1 MLKLFRSRLS
11 AVAIIVVFTVASCCS
26 PSERADACPGPSQE
40 TTTQPAADTD
50 ADNQGMDDMQTAKKP
65 TQACALS
72 NLSADDPSP
81 PPLYPFV
88 GTAHWPVPAGQ
99 SYFDQ
104 GLQFFYAFNNRESYR
119 AFRAAADEAENAGIR
134 CSACY
139 WAQALPLGV
148 DINMPEQSEPDRKA
162 AREALH
168 RAIDADPSPKDW
180 GFIRA
185 LFERYQDCAVK
196 DVKQCQGVRNQAYYR
211 GMKRVLDEF
220 GGGDPNV
227 ITLFADSAMN
237 LTPWNYWDENGNLIA
252 QWSGPLKEA
261 RDSLEKALDF
271 GRYPQNEGPIHWYVH
286 LMEGSR
292 TPGKAKPYAGL
303 LASLAPNAGHL
314 VHMPSHIYYRL
325 GEMQDAI
332 WANKKAIEADESY
345 LAKEDLYRPDS
356 DRYKYDYYLHNIH
369 FLLAAAVLSGDTQDV
384 NPYAEKLFDSAPGHG
399 KGSAADRYLTIYYLS
414 RMNFSST
421 GDIRNFRKPDS
432 FDQQPLANLAY
443 DYTQLMA
450 DIWDGNRS
458 SKWAGTFGSDLAKY
472 RQKASSK
479 GEKNEN
485 CNPPATAVQLPRNY
499 KGLCLAAIL
508 DELRQARTAALNAN
522 WDDAF
527 NHADRARTIQDALP
541 YKELPVWLYPARQ
554 TLASVLIRRAD
565 SARHDL
571 DTAKQ
576 LLLESLNKLPRA
588 DPDQIPTGTFPGN
601 GWAYYGLWEIA
612 NKISPADVNQATAD
626 LQAHWFGTDEFRNL
640 ERM

>member
-1 MLKLFRSRLS
+1 M
-11 AVAIIVVFTVASCCS
+11 IVVFTVASCCS
-26 PSERADACPGPSQE
+26 PSERADACQGPSGE
-40 TTTQPAADTD
+40 TTTQPAVDTYTD
-50 ADNQGMDDMQTAKKP
+50 SGMDDMQTAKKP
-65 TQACALS
+65 ARACPLFDLAE
-72 NLSADDPSP
+72 DDPQP

-99 SYFDQ
+99 PYFDQ
-104 GLQFFYAFNNRESYR
+104 GLQFFFAFNNRESYR
-119 AFRAAADEAENAGIR
+119 AFRAAADEAESAGIG

-139 WAQALPLGV
+139 WGQALPLGV
-148 DINMPEQSEPDRKA
+148 DINMPEQSERDRKA
-162 AREALH
+162 ARDALH
-168 RAIDADPSPKDW
+168 RAIDADPSPEDW
-180 GFIRA
+180 GIIRA
-185 LFERYQDCAVK
+185 LFERYQDCTVK
-196 DVKQCQGVRNQAYYR
+196 DLKECQRVRNQAYYR

-220 GGGDPNV
+220 GSDDPNV

-237 LTPWNYWDENGNLIA
+237 LTPWDYWDENGNPIA
-252 QWSGPLKEA
+252 EWSGPLQQA
-261 RDSLEKALDF
+261 RTSLEKALDF
-271 GRYPQNEGPIHWYVH
+271 GRYSQNEGPIHWYIH

-332 WANKKAIEADESY
+332 WANKKAIEADEAY
-345 LAKEDLYRPDS
+345 FAKEDLYRPDD
-356 DRYKYDYYLHNIH
+356 DRYRYDYYLHNIH
-369 FLLAAAVLSGDTQDV
+369 FLLAAAVLSGDSQDV
-384 NPYAEKLFDSAPGHG
+384 NPYADKLLKSAPGKG
-399 KGSAADRYLTIYYLS
+399 KGSGADRYLTIYYLA

-421 GDIRNFRKPDS
+421 ADIRNFRGPDS

-458 SKWAGTFGSDLAKY
+458 SKWAGTFGNDLAKY
-472 RQKASSK
+472 RKKASDK
-479 GEKNEN
+479 GEQNEN
-485 CNPPATAVQLPRNY
+485 CNPPATGVQLPRNY

-508 DELRQARTAALNAN
+508 DELGQARIAAS
-522 WDDAF
+522 DAKW
-527 NHADRARTIQDALP
+527 NEAVDHADRARMIQDALP
-541 YKELPVWLYPARQ
+541 YKELPVWLYPTRQ

-565 SARHDL
+565 PARHDL

-576 LLLESLNKLPRA
+576 LLLESLNKLPGA

-612 NKISPADVNQATAD
+612 NKASPADVNQATTD
-626 LQAHWFGTDEFRNL
+626 LEAHWFGTDEFRNL

>member
-1 MLKLFRSRLS
+1 M
-11 AVAIIVVFTVASCCS
+11 AIIVVFTVASCCS
-26 PSERADACPGPSQE
+26 PSERADACAGPSE
-40 TTTQPAADTD
+40 GTTTQPAADTD
-50 ADNQGMDDMQTAKKP
+50 ADSGMDSMRGTKKP
-65 TQACALS
+65 TQTCPLS
-72 NLSADDPSP
+72 SLAEDDPAP
-81 PPLYPFV
+81 PPLYPFI
-88 GTAHWPVPAGQ
+88 GTAHWPVPVPSSQ
-99 SYFDQ
+99 PYFDQ
-104 GLQFFYAFNNRESYR
+104 GLQFFFAFNNRESLR

-148 DINMPEQSEPDRKA
+148 DINMPKQSEPDRKA

-168 RAIDADPSPKDW
+168 RAIDANPSAKDW
-180 GFIRA
+180 EIIRA
-185 LFERYQDCAVK
+185 LFERYQDCTVK
-196 DVKQCQGVRNQAYYR
+196 DEKECQRVRNQAYYR
-211 GMKRVLDEF
+211 GMKKVRDEF
-220 GGGDPNV
+220 GSDDANV

-237 LTPWNYWDENGNLIA
+237 LTPWNYWDKNGKPITE
-252 QWSGPLKEA
+252 WSGPLTEAQTSLKE
-261 RDSLEKALDF
+261 ALDF
-271 GRYPQNEGPIHWYVH
+271 GRYPQNEGPIHWYIH

-292 TPGKAKPYAGL
+292 TPGAAKPYAGL

-314 VHMPSHIYYRL
+314 VHMPSHIYYRI
-325 GEMQDAI
+325 GDMQDAI
-332 WANKKAIEADESY
+332 WANKKAIEADEAY
-345 LAKEDLYRPDS
+345 FAKEPGLYRPDD
-356 DRYKYDYYLHNIH
+356 DRYRYDYYLHNIH

-384 NPYAEKLFDSAPGHG
+384 NPYAEKLLTSAPGEG
-399 KGSAADRYLTIYYLS
+399 KGSGADRYRTIYYLV
-414 RMNFSST
+414 RMNFTST
-421 GDIRNFRKPDS
+421 GDIRNFRGPDS

-443 DYTQLMA
+443 DYAQLMA

-458 SKWAGTFGSDLAKY
+458 SKWVGKFGNDLAQY
-472 RQKASSK
+472 RKNK
-479 GEKNEN
+479 GEQNEN
-485 CNPPATAVQLPRNY
+485 CDPPAAGVQLPRDW

-508 DELRQARTAALNAN
+508 NELGQARIAASEAN
-522 WDDAF
+522 WNEAVD
-527 NHADRARTIQDALP
+527 HADRARVIQDALP

-576 LLLESLNKLPRA
+576 LLLESLNKLPGA